1 MNISA
6 SAALTLKAVV
16 TPADQWASS
25 TYNLG
30 PDNQIITIPSEADV
44 IVTAQLATA
53 SGVSRDYE
61 PDVHTWNS
69 TAMLDPDGQSV
80 SLDTV
85 YAVVLYNEDASL
97 SAEFL
102 ATNFGSQPWA
112 GLLQAGAYAFINF
125 PSGLTV
131 GSTATIG
138 ITGLSGTPNVRIVL
152 IGAAA

>member
-6 SAALTLKAVV
+6 TSAITLKAVV
-16 TPADQWASS
+16 TPADKWASS

-30 PDNQIITIPSEADV
+30 PDNQTIVIPSAADV
-44 IVTAQLATA
+44 IVTAQLDTA

-61 PDVHTWNS
+61 LDSHTWNS
-69 TAMLDPDGQSV
+69 SAMLDPDGNSV

-85 YAVVLYNEDASL
+85 YGIVLYNEDSSL

-112 GLLQAGAYAFINF
+112 GLLQAGAYAYVNF
-125 PSGLTV
+125 PAGVTV
-131 GSTATIG
+131 GSTSTIG
-138 ITGLSGTPNVRIVL
+138 ITGLSGSPNIRLVL
-152 IGAAA
+152 IGESA